1 MVLGMTLSAFTRVH
15 VIISLIAVV
24 SGLLTVSGMARG
36 QRTAGW
42 TGLFLLTTVL
52 TSVTGFLFPFDHL
65 LPSHQVGVVSLVVLA
80 VVLLGR
86 YGTGLSGPW
95 RWIYPLGCVIALYL
109 NVFVL
114 VVQAFQKVAFLAAL
128 PPRSPELPSSSCN
141 SRSSR
146 CSCGWRSGRCG
157 GSATRSDRP
166 SSIACDKFSE
176 SARSQSISLV
186 TYPHLSTREIHRG
199 SLTAS

>member
-95 RWIYPLGCVIALYL
+95 RWIYPLGCVIVLYL

-128 PPRSPELPSSSCN
+128 APTQSELP
-141 SRSSR
+141 
-146 CSCGWRSGRCG
+146 
-157 GSATRSDRP
+157 
-166 SSIACDKFSE
+166 F
-176 SARSQSISLV
+176 QLV
-186 TYPHLSTREIHRG
+186 QLAVLALFLWLAVGAVRRFRYTL
-199 SLTAS
+199 

>member
-52 TSVTGFLFPFDHL
+52 TSVTGFLFPFDHF
-65 LPSHQVGVVSLVVLA
+65 LPSHQAGVVSLVVLA

-86 YGTGLSGPW
+86 YGTGLTGPW

-114 VVQAFQKVAFLAAL
+114 VVQAFQKVEFLAAL
-128 PPRSPELPSSSCN
+128 APTQSELP
-141 SRSSR
+141 
-146 CSCGWRSGRCG
+146 
-157 GSATRSDRP
+157 
-166 SSIACDKFSE
+166 F
-176 SARSQSISLV
+176 QLV
-186 TYPHLSTREIHRG
+186 QLAVLALFLWLAVGAVRRFRYTL
-199 SLTAS
+199 